1 MTERSY
7 DWYAH
12 SKSSLFED
20 YACFDG
26 GYRLVQCKLFDG
38 ARTRLGKAL
47 GLRFCYE
54 ILQGM
59 DILEI
64 VAFIVS
70 IVVGFKSTPYL
81 NGYRRNS
88 HVLNFHIE
96 ILSLV
101 RHEFFLLVFRVF
113 LRKKAYFAK
122 SIVTFSCFLAVQCV
136 RNLIIV
142 HFNT

>member
-1 MTERSY
+1 MKERSY

-12 SKSSLFED
+12 SKSSLLED
-20 YACFDG
+20 YACLDG

-47 GLRFCYE
+47 GLRFRYE

-64 VAFIVS
+64 VTFIVS
-70 IVVGFKSTPYL
+70 IIVEFKSYS
-81 NGYRRNS
+81 NGYGRNG

-101 RHEFFLLVFRVF
+101 RDVNSF
-113 LRKKAYFAK
+113 
-122 SIVTFSCFLAVQCV
+122 SSCFVFFFERKPISLKASSRFLASC
-136 RNLIIV
+136 L
-142 HFNT
+142 FNA